1 MRVGKIASITD
12 LPHECFFCL
21 LLFTTNPLYKQVF
34 VYPALAATTY
44 GAFLVF
50 VDSYQWMWLRL
61 VSFDV
66 WMFGVLVPASFFWL
80 PTANSE

>member
-1 MRVGKIASITD
+1 
-12 LPHECFFCL
+12 
-21 LLFTTNPLYKQVF
+21 VF

>member
-1 MRVGKIASITD
+1 
-12 LPHECFFCL
+12 
-21 LLFTTNPLYKQVF
+21 VF
-34 VYPALAATTY
+34 VYPALAASTY

-66 WMFGVLVPASFFWL
+66 WMFGVLAPAAFFAV
-80 PTANSE
+80 PTADSE

>member
-1 MRVGKIASITD
+1 
-12 LPHECFFCL
+12 
-21 LLFTTNPLYKQVF
+21 
-34 VYPALAATTY
+34 
-44 GAFLVF
+44 
-50 VDSYQWMWLRL
+50 

>member
-1 MRVGKIASITD
+1 M
-12 LPHECFFCL
+12 
-21 LLFTTNPLYKQVF
+21 F

-66 WMFGVLVPASFFWL
+66 WMFGVLVPAFFFWL
-80 PTANSE
+80 PTANTE